1 MRAGKVTGP
10 AVAVS
15 LAVLA
20 LGCAAPGTRDGDAQ
34 AIPTETSSPATSSS
48 PAGVAEPTGRQPDAP
63 PNHGDNNGWKRR
75 HELSAADE
83 RAGRELAARI
93 RPSLEALRAAGDFAP
108 ASTQRAL
115 LDLGIQPDAIQVT
128 TMRPPTGQET
138 PPPGAVYAVRFG
150 TVGCVIGDVRPDRVM
165 VEVTGS
171 AVEFGCLEP
180 FSH

>member
-1 MRAGKVTGP
+1 MRAGMVTWSAA
-10 AVAVS
+10 AVA

-20 LGCAAPGTRDGDAQ
+20 LGCAAPGTRDGDGQ
-34 AIPTETSSPATSSS
+34 AMPTDASSPAVSSS
-48 PAGVAEPTGRQPDAP
+48 PAAVAEPTGRQPDAP
-63 PNHGDNNGWKRR
+63 PNHADNNGWKQR

-83 RAGRELAARI
+83 RAGRDLAARI

-108 ASTQRAL
+108 TSTQQAL
-115 LDLGIQPDAIQVT
+115 LDLGLPADAIEVT
-128 TMRPPTGQET
+128 AMRPPIGQET

-171 AVEFGCLEP
+171 AAEFGCLEP